1 MHVCKVAVRGMAA
14 RAYRKRRRH
23 LTAAD
28 VYERCLSE
36 VFQAVG
42 AEYNVEPAGP
52 WDVYASYL
60 SIPGPWYR
68 GDHHRGSTGASGTRR
83 ARLLSPVTVA
93 KERG

>member
-1 MHVCKVAVRGMAA
+1 MAA

-36 VFQAVG
+36 AFQAMG
-42 AEYNVEPAGP
+42 AEYNVEPAGS

-60 SIPGPWYR
+60 SIPGPWCR
-68 GDHHRGSTGASGTRR
+68 GDHITGGLQGRRGR
-83 ARLLSPVTVA
+83 APETVYLEDIQGG
-93 KERG
+93 KGVN

>member
-36 VFQAVG
+36 AFQAMG

-52 WDVYASYL
+52 WRLGRICFV
-60 SIPGPWYR
+60 SIHTRSVVPRGPSPGVYR
-68 GDHHRGSTGASGTRR
+68 GVGDARR
-83 ARLLSPVTVA
+83 TLVPL
-93 KERG
+93 